1 MPTRTRLEMLP
12 LYDITRMT
20 ARRLVVIATTLF
32 LDCRRSKNELG
43 DRQSSNYRVRAFLPS
58 VYLNVDLSLA
68 VTPCRSRKENGHLP
82 PCYAMGSMQDSVILG
97 DHPSTMSALRRV
109 VPQGVASILYC

>member
-12 LYDITRMT
+12 LYDITRMS
-20 ARRLVVIATTLF
+20 ARRLVVIASTLF

-43 DRQSSNYRVRAFLPS
+43 DRQVRAFLPS

-68 VTPCRSRKENGHLP
+68 LTHCRSRKENGHLP
-82 PCYAMGSMQDSVILG
+82 PFHAMGSMQDSVILG

-109 VPQGVASILYC
+109 VPRGVASILYC